1 MTLKAVAEVGCL
13 ALLSWLFGVLFNTT
27 EEHGNLT

>member
-1 MTLKAVAEVGCL
+1 MTLSTVAEVGCL
-13 ALLSWLFGVLFNTT
+13 ALLSWLFEALFNTI